1 MRSIPPPYPLLSSGT
16 SLKPAVA
23 AATRETSV
31 VSALR
36 AHSAGR
42 QSGREAVS
50 QSGQGSGVSDGVICA
65 EDDTI

>member
-1 MRSIPPPYPLLSSGT
+1 MSWLP
-16 SLKPAVA
+16 LKPAA
-23 AATRETSV
+23 AAAASRETSV

-42 QSGREAVS
+42 QAASETD
-50 QSGQGSGVSDGVICA
+50 QGSGVSGGVICA